1 MGHRDTLLCDTTYR
15 NDTSA
20 RSVNRETADNFM
32 RLFVNRRAYAIQAER
47 ALPNDSVPYYPAR
60 DWKTEEPNR
69 STMEWSACS

>member
-1 MGHRDTLLCDTTYR
+1 
-15 NDTSA
+15 
-20 RSVNRETADNFM
+20 M